1 MHPIEPFLKL
11 SRISKSFV
19 SDDGETTPV
28 IDNVSMDVSVGEFV
42 VFLGPSGC
50 GKTTLMRIVG
60 GLETSNDGE
69 VLLGGEKVTG
79 PDRKKGMVFQAYT
92 SFPWLTV
99 LDNIRFGTRYR
110 NDIGKME
117 KEAVADH
124 YLQLVS
130 LKEFSNYYVN
140 RISGGMRQR
149 VAIARTLAAN
159 PDVLLM
165 DEPFGALDAQT
176 REFLQGQL
184 LEINKRERKTTIF
197 VTHDVDESIVLAD
210 RIFIFSA
217 RPASVIE
224 IIQVSQHI
232 TGERDISV
240 TETQS
245 FFELRNHIRDLMRDQ
260 ARRTQELAEQ
270 EIIHGVEGGRV

>member
-1 MHPIEPFLKL
+1 MNQSPPFLRL
-11 SRISKSFV
+11 TSIEKSFL
-19 SDDGETTPV
+19 SDEDGTTPV
-28 IDNVSMDVSVGEFV
+28 IDNVSMEIDSGEFV

-60 GLETSNDGE
+60 GLETCERGE
-69 VLLGGEKVTG
+69 VFLAGEKVEG

-99 LDNIRFGTRYR
+99 FENVKFGTRYR
-110 NDIGKME
+110 DDIGE
-117 KEAVADH
+117 KEKEEIARH
-124 YLQLVS
+124 YLQLVG
-130 LKEFSNYYVN
+130 LKEFSDFFVN

-184 LEINKRERKTTIF
+184 LEINRREKKTTIF
-197 VTHDVDESIVLAD
+197 VTHDVDEAIVLAD
-210 RIFIFSA
+210 RIVIFSA
-217 RPASVIE
+217 RPAT
-224 IIQVSQHI
+224 IIQSIYVSQFLSGDRTI
-232 TGERDISV
+232 ATK
-240 TETQS
+240 ETQP
-245 FFELRNHIRDLMRDQ
+245 FFELRNKIRDLMREQ
-260 ARRTQELAEQ
+260 AQVTRELAEK
-270 EIIHGVEGGRV
+270 EMIEMNEGERA